1 MLYNLACGYSRLNDM
16 DAAAT
21 ALHRAFRAGFRD
33 IEHMRRDPDLAAL
46 REHTLYRKILEE
58 ADRVSV
64 RRAATALQDWRERYG
79 EEEYRYE
86 SDEKHRLNFA
96 TALDEVSHREMREM
110 LERQADQIIAS
121 LFGEPPGYEVLIAV
135 PTPDDSDRF
144 FNDRSV
150 GGMYQH
156 HMRRL
161 VARDIGATLRHE
173 FFHALHYGHM
183 ERIRQ
188 PHALWVQE
196 GLASLYEEY
205 ELDENGTIRF
215 LPNDRQLIVKSRAR
229 AGRLMKWSELFAL
242 TSQEF
247 MEKATSLYPTV
258 RSIFEFVADE
268 GKLVEWYTAYVTHFD
283 ADRTGAKAFEEVFGR
298 PITDIEKDWRRWL
311 MNQPTINLNVRPERA
326 ALGVRTNDTTTND
339 GVLITDVMSRSAA
352 ALAGLRRGDVIVAID
367 DKSTRSLL
375 DLRKIIAAGANG
387 DELVVRVR
395 RTGEYFNIGVVLRP
409 VPGA

>member
-1 MLYNLACGYSRLNDM
+1 
-16 DAAAT
+16 
-21 ALHRAFRAGFRD
+21 
-33 IEHMRRDPDLAAL
+33 
-46 REHTLYRKILEE
+46 
-58 ADRVSV
+58 
-64 RRAATALQDWRERYG
+64 
-79 EEEYRYE
+79 
-86 SDEKHRLNFA
+86 
-96 TALDEVSHREMREM
+96 
-110 LERQADQIIAS
+110 
-121 LFGEPPGYEVLIAV
+121 
-135 PTPDDSDRF
+135 
-144 FNDRSV
+144 
-150 GGMYQH
+150 MYQH

-215 LPNDRQLIVKSRAR
+215 LSNDRQLIVKSRAR

-352 ALAGLRRGDVIVAID
+352 ASAGLRRGDVIVAID

-395 RTGEYFNIGVVLRP
+395 RNGEYFNIGVVLRP
-409 VPGA
+409 VPGG